1 MAVPGNYRLNIK
13 FFEVFIVNTSVLGPE
28 HVDQEIELH
37 KSLLKNAEPDEESIE
52 EQLFTD
58 STIRDSNANISK
70 RERPTTVTTSVNT
83 DSQALRRQYSSSA
96 VQRPRPT
103 TPTSWC
109 AIDAY
114 VQAEEEKG
122 GRRRSRQKSEGPPDS
137 GANKIRVLIPDK
149 PKTGMHSSLCILM

>member
-1 MAVPGNYRLNIK
+1 MVVP
-13 FFEVFIVNTSVLGPE
+13 GPE

-37 KSLLKNAEPDEESIE
+37 KSLLKNAEPDEESVE
-52 EQLFTD
+52 EIPAVIPKRPSSV
-58 STIRDSNANISK
+58 STA
-70 RERPTTVTTSVNT
+70 

-114 VQAEEEKG
+114 VQAEEERG
-122 GRRRSRQKSEGPPDS
+122 GKRHSDTGTKITVSIP
-137 GANKIRVLIPDK
+137 NKEMS
-149 PKTGMHSSLCILM
+149 KTGIF